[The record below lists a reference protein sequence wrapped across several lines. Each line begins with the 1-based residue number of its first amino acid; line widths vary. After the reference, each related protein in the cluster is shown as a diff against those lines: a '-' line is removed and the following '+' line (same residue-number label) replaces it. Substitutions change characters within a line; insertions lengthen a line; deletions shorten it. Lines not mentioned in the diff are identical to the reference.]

1 MGSLTMTPDEFCRR
15 KKIPLPLIPK
25 TQFEHQCI
33 VVGGRK
39 FRLSTDY
46 SLVENKRLIKA
57 DEAFKILTNDK
68 SELAI
73 KWLNMIKQKHQIQ
86 TRRIYM

>member
-1 MGSLTMTPDEFCRR
+1 MSKEDFWRR
-15 KKIPLPLIPK
+15 EKIPLPVMEK
-25 TQFEHQCI
+25 TQFEYQCI
-33 VVGGRK
+33 VVGERK
-39 FRLSTDY
+39 FTLSTDY

>member
-1 MGSLTMTPDEFCRR
+1 MTPDEFCRR
-15 KKIPLPLIPK
+15 EKIPLPLIPK
-25 TQFEHQCI
+25 TQFEYQCI
-33 VVGGRK
+33 VVGERK
-39 FRLSTDY
+39 FTLSTDY

-57 DEAFKILTNDK
+57 DEAFKILANDK